1 MFMRN
6 SGRLTYISS
15 FLRIEGFGRHL
26 AVLALAFGAQAHAG
40 LFDDEEARRA
50 ILDLRQRIEAVRQEA
65 DQKNA
70 EETKRATEE
79 GAQLRRSLIDLQ
91 NQLETSRVENAKLR
105 GQIEQLAKDVAEM
118 QRKQK
123 DALQVVDER
132 LRRFEPLK
140 VSVDGKEFMAEPSEK
155 RDFEISLAMFRKGD
169 FTNAAISFVDFLN
182 RNPQSGYRP
191 SALFWLGN
199 AQYATKD
206 YKSAQTNFRNLV
218 SSAPDHV
225 RVPESLLAIANCQIE
240 VKDTKGARK
249 TLEDLI
255 NAFPNS
261 EAAGAAKDRLARL
274 K

>member
-1 MFMRN
+1 MSRFVAAWIPRT
-6 SGRLTYISS
+6 L
-15 FLRIEGFGRHL
+15 
-26 AVLALAFGAQAHAG
+26 LALTLVAGAPSHAG

-50 ILDLRQRIEAVRQEA
+50 ILDLRQRIEAARQEA

-70 EETKRATEE
+70 EEAKRATEE
-79 GAQLRRSLIDLQ
+79 SAQLRRSLIELQ
-91 NQLETSRVENAKLR
+91 NQLEANRVENAKLR
-105 GQIEQLAKDVAEM
+105 GQIEQLARDVAEM

-132 LRRFEPLK
+132 LRRFEPIK
-140 VSVDGKEFMAEPSEK
+140 VTVDGKEFMAEPSEK
-155 RDFEISLAMFRKGD
+155 RDFEVGLTLFRKGD
-169 FTNAAISFVDFLN
+169 FANASIAFVDFLN

-206 YKSAQTNFRNLV
+206 YKSAQTNFRSLV
-218 SSAPDHV
+218 STAPDHM

-249 TLEDLI
+249 TLEDLV
-255 NAFPNS
+255 NAFPNT
-261 EAAGAAKDRLARL
+261 EAASAARDRLARL